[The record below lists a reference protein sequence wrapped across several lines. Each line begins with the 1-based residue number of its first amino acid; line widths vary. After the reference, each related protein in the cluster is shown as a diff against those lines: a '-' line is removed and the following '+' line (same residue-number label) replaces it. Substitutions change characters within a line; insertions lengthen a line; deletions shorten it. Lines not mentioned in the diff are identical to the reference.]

1 MGGYFELE
9 LLALLDWNTHREQI
23 RIFMPEMIGKWQRLM
38 GVTVKN
44 VYIQKMKT
52 KWGSCNVEAGN
63 IRLNSELAKKPIECL
78 EYVVVHELA
87 HFIESKHNSSFV
99 TLMERFMPNWKT
111 YREQLNQLPISEFY

>member
-1 MGGYFELE
+1 ME